1 MATKTKTTATAKSG
15 KAANVKHKFVVDFSR
30 PASDGVF
37 DGSAF
42 EKFLH
47 DRIKVDGRPGQLG
60 DNVKVHRDGD
70 KSLTVSSN
78 IHLSK
83 RYVKYLTKK
92 YLKKNQLR
100 DWIRVVASGKDKY
113 ELKFYNIAP
122 NEEEE

>member
-1 MATKTKTTATAKSG
+1 LAKSG
-15 KAANVKHKFVVDFSR
+15 KVASVKHKFVVDFSR

-60 DNVKVHRDGD
+60 DNVKIHREGD

-100 DWIRVVASGKDKY
+100 DWIRYVLVLS
-113 ELKFYNIAP
+113 FVNVNIDV
-122 NEEEE
+122 NKCCSLWQGQI